1 MSTPRYRIGNDL
13 TVLWAINNKDGSPYD
28 LSQKEVRL
36 FVTHPRDRIEVEATI
51 QTLQGGVINN
61 VIRWDFSGL
70 DQRVLGKYRLTA
82 EIYTSSN
89 KKLIRKDITEA
100 FELVSRSEM
109 ENDEGGEEIMDGGD
123 LYLSSTLDI
132 YRFGIPKVKI
142 GTDGFW
148 YIDNVKT
155 TVSALGGGPGLVKNI
170 YTENDFDKTFD
181 DNSVIDTFNAHAVA
195 SLEKRIKF
203 LEGDFYTQVRN
214 LTDVLFSGDPQAG
227 QALVWDGTYW
237 TAKDVATKGESGGGL
252 SDEELK
258 IFKDLQKL
266 LGWFSLDEDNNMIKA
281 HYGLYSYGAL
291 VAGGKKEGFQPSEA
305 NHLHLLMD
313 VNIDNPKGGESL
325 VYDEESLKWVNKT
338 VEGGEGGDASLS
350 ASITAGVKVGN
361 INIGATL
368 EKGLTFEEFVEMMFS
383 EDVTKVPPM
392 VKLTNLPPTS
402 EVGETVKVNPSY
414 SYTDGKFKN
423 AQDENGTSNP
433 NALCEAGT
441 PTYYLDDSVISPN
454 IELNPTVPKEYTLK
468 ISLPY
473 SESKA
478 KVLKKSGEEYTEKIP
493 AGAAT
498 NEATFKVCYKWF
510 VGCLTKAEVQS
521 IDSAKVRAL
530 GDSGFNGFVDP
541 TKSVATLISSTW
553 NTEAG
558 KWIVIALPPGY
569 SLSYVEDST
578 FPGTSYHEEFDKQTC
593 EVNCG
598 GEVKAAYNI
607 YIYKLSTT
615 ATSGMG
621 ISKIE
626 IKK

>member
-325 VYDEESLKWVNKT
+325 VYDEESLKWVNKMI
-338 VEGGEGGDASLS
+338 EGGEGGEGADASLG

-361 INIGATL
+361 INVGDILAQGM
-368 EKGLTFEEFVEMMFS
+368 TFTQFVEQMFS
-383 EDVTKVPPM
+383 EDITEEKPKVSI
-392 VKLTNLPPTS
+392 TNVPQTS
-402 EVGETVKVNPSY
+402 EVGEKVAINPSY
-414 SYTDGKFKN
+414 QYTDGVFNNTKTGKV
-423 AQDENGTSNP
+423 S
-433 NALCEAGT
+433 ALCKEGT
-441 PTYYLDDSVISPN
+441 PAYELDNEVISIPLDY
-454 IELNPTVPKEYTLK
+454 IYTEPKEHTIK
-468 ISLPY
+468 ITLPY
-473 SESKA
+473 AESTA
-478 KVLKKSGEEYTEKIP
+478 EVYKKSGEAYTKKIP
-493 AGAAT
+493 AGKAVA
-498 NEATFKVCYKWF
+498 EATFKVCYKWF
-510 VGCLTKAEVQS
+510 WGYVDKNSELTSKM
-521 IDSAKVRAL
+521 IRGLKH
-530 GDSGFNGFVDP
+530 SGFINPNAQSAILLSGQED
-541 TKSVATLISSTW
+541 TESGKSV
-553 NTEAG
+553 
-558 KWIVIALPPGY
+558 VIACPK
-569 SLSYVEDST
+569 S
-578 FPGTSYHEEFDKQTC
+578 
-593 EVNCG
+593 
-598 GEVKAAYNI
+598 
-607 YIYKLSTT
+607 YKLS
-615 ATSGMG
+615 SVMDMGMG
-621 ISKIE
+621 GGDMLPRFKSKEDIEVACGDEHKETYHIYVFDLASGVSSIKIGNIE
-626 IKK
+626 IALAH

>member
-170 YTENDFDKTFD
+170 YTENDFDKTYD
-181 DNSVIDTFNAHAVA
+181 ENSVIDTFNAHAVA

-252 SDEELK
+252 SDKELK

-266 LGWFSLDEDNNMIKA
+266 LDWFSLDEDNNMIRA
-281 HYGLYSYGAL
+281 NHGLYSFGPL
-291 VAGGKKEGFQPSEA
+291 VAGGTIQGLQPSAA
-305 NHLHLLMD
+305 NRLEKLRD
-313 VNIDNPKGGESL
+313 VQITDVEGGQSL
-325 VYDEESLKWVNKT
+325 VYNEDLGKWINDT
-338 VEGGEGGDASLS
+338 VEGGKGGDASLS
-350 ASITAGVKVGN
+350 TSITAGVKVGN

-368 EKGLTFEEFVEMMFS
+368 EKGLTFEEFVERMFS
-383 EDVTKVPPM
+383 EDVTKVLPM

-454 IELNPTVPKEYTLK
+454 VELKPTAPKEYKLEIK
-468 ISLPY
+468 LPY

-493 AGAAT
+493 AGTAT
-498 NEATFKVCYKWF
+498 DESTFKVCYKWF
-510 VGCLTKAEVQS
+510 WGYVVKGTTLSSETIRGLKY
-521 IDSAKVRAL
+521 
-530 GDSGFNGFVDP
+530 SGFINPGASSVTLLPGQED
-541 TKSVATLISSTW
+541 TEEYKS
-553 NTEAG
+553 
-558 KWIVIALPPGY
+558 IVIACPKSY
-569 SLSYVEDST
+569 KLSSVKDMAIGSGSSMLGM
-578 FPGTSYHEEFDKQTC
+578 FKQKDNIEIT
-593 EVNCG
+593 CG
-598 GEVKAAYNI
+598 GEHKEQYGI
-607 YIYKLSTT
+607 YVFDLSTGV
-615 ATSGMG
+615 SSIKIG
-621 ISKIE
+621 SIE
-626 IKK
+626 IALAK

>member
-170 YTENDFDKTFD
+170 YTENDFDKTYD
-181 DNSVIDTFNAHAVA
+181 ANSVIDTFNAHAVA

-203 LEGDFYTQVRN
+203 LEGDFYTQVSN
-214 LTDVLFSGDPQAG
+214 LTDVLFGTKPQTG
-227 QALVWDGTYW
+227 QALVWNGTYW

-252 SDEELK
+252 SDKELK

-266 LGWFSLDEDNNMIKA
+266 LDWFSLDEDNNMIRA
-281 HYGLYSYGAL
+281 NHGLYSFGPL
-291 VAGGKKEGFQPSEA
+291 VAGGTIQGLQPSAA
-305 NHLHLLMD
+305 NRLEKLRD
-313 VNIDNPKGGESL
+313 VQITDVEGGQSL
-325 VYDEESLKWVNKT
+325 VYNEDLGKWINDT
-338 VEGGEGGDASLS
+338 VEGGEGS
-350 ASITAGVKVGN
+350 AKLEQDISVDIPVGN
-361 INIGATL
+361 IKAGITL
-368 EKGLTFEEFVEMMFS
+368 QGGLSLTEILIMMFS
-383 EDVTKVPPM
+383 QSISNVPPL
-392 VKLTNLPPTS
+392 VKLSNVPEQC
-402 EVGETVKVNPSY
+402 EVGTVVHINPSY
-414 SYTDGKFKN
+414 KYTDGRYKN
-423 AQDENGTSNP
+423 THKGEV
-433 NALCEAGT
+433 EAGCKEQGHIFKLDGVKMEAVPADL
-441 PTYYLDDSVISPN
+441 PTKDAKQHSVSVEVSYGDSEASVI
-454 IELNPTVPKEYTLK
+454 T
-468 ISLPY
+468 
-473 SESKA
+473 A
-478 KVLKKSGEEYTEKIP
+478 SGEEYDNKIKAGTVKDEKTFIVGYR
-493 AGAAT
+493 AFWGYMT
-498 NEATFKVCYKWF
+498 DDEAEN
-510 VGCLTKAEVQS
+510 LTSEL
-521 IDSAKVRAL
+521 VRGL
-530 GDSGFNGFVDP
+530 EHRDTIIDP
-541 TKSVATLISSTW
+541 TKGKISLLQGDDTVP
-553 NTEAG
+553 AG
-558 KWIVIALPPGY
+558 QDIMIVIPSSYILSEVVDKNDINFAENFALSPITVRCAGDVEA
-569 SLSYVEDST
+569 SYNV
-578 FPGTSYHEEFDKQTC
+578 YRFDNQS
-593 EVNCG
+593 
-598 GEVKAAYNI
+598 AYP
-607 YIYKLSTT
+607 
-615 ATSGMG
+615 MD
-621 ISKIE
+621 
-626 IKK
+626 IKKITIEEA

>member
-155 TVSALGGGPGLVKNI
+155 TVSALGGGPGLVKYI
-170 YTENDFDKTFD
+170 YTENDFDKTYD
-181 DNSVIDTFNAHAVA
+181 ENSVIDTFNAHAVA
-195 SLEKRIKF
+195 SLAKRIKF

-252 SDEELK
+252 SDKELK

-266 LGWFSLDEDNNMIKA
+266 LDWFSLDEDNNMIRA
-281 HYGLYSYGAL
+281 NHGLYSFGPL
-291 VAGGKKEGFQPSEA
+291 VAGGTIQGLQPSAA
-305 NHLHLLMD
+305 NRLEKLRD
-313 VNIDNPKGGESL
+313 VQITDVEGGQSL
-325 VYDEESLKWVNKT
+325 VYNEDLGKWINDT

-350 ASITAGVKVGN
+350 TSIKAGVKVGN

-383 EDVTKVPPM
+383 EDVVKVPPM
-392 VKLTNLPPTS
+392 VKLTDLPPTS

-441 PTYYLDDSVISPN
+441 PTYYLDSSVISPN
-454 IELNPTVPKEYTLK
+454 VELKPTAPKEYKLEIK
-468 ISLPY
+468 LPY

-478 KVLKKSGEEYTEKIP
+478 KVLKKSGEEYTEKIS
-493 AGAAT
+493 AGTAT
-498 NEATFKVCYKWF
+498 DESTFKVCYKWF
-510 VGCLTKAEVQS
+510 MGCLTKAEAQS
-521 IDSAKVRAL
+521 IDSAKIRSFE
-530 GDSGFNGFVDP
+530 DSGFNGFVDP
-541 TKSVATLISSTW
+541 TKSEATLISSTW

-569 SLSYVEDST
+569 SLSYVADST
-578 FPGTSYHEEFDKQTC
+578 FPGTSYHKDFDKQTC

-598 GEVKAAYNI
+598 GAVKATYNI

-621 ISKIE
+621 IGKIE

>member
-61 VIRWDFSGL
+61 VIRWDFSGF

-170 YTENDFDKTFD
+170 YTKNDFDKTFD
-181 DNSVIDTFNAHAVA
+181 GNSVIDTFNAHAVA

-203 LEGDFYTQVRN
+203 LEGDFYTQVSN
-214 LTDVLFSGDPQAG
+214 LTDVLFGTKPQTG

-252 SDEELK
+252 SDKELK

-266 LGWFSLDEDNNMIKA
+266 LDWFSLDEDNNMIRA
-281 HYGLYSYGAL
+281 NHGLYSFGPL
-291 VAGGKKEGFQPSEA
+291 VAGGTIQGLQPSAA
-305 NHLHLLMD
+305 NRLEKLRD
-313 VNIDNPKGGESL
+313 VQITDVEGGQSL
-325 VYDEESLKWVNKT
+325 VYNEDLGKWINDT
-338 VEGGEGGDASLS
+338 VEGGKGGDASLS
-350 ASITAGVKVGN
+350 TSIKAGVKVGN

-368 EKGLTFEEFVEMMFS
+368 EKGLTFEEFVERMFS
-383 EDVTKVPPM
+383 EDVVKVLPM

-423 AQDENGTSNP
+423 AQDENETSNP

-441 PTYYLDDSVISPN
+441 PTYYLDGSEISPN
-454 IELNPTVPKEYTLK
+454 TELNPTVPKEYTLK

-473 SESKA
+473 SQSKA
-478 KVLKKSGEEYTEKIP
+478 KVFKKSGEEYTEKIP
-493 AGAAT
+493 AGT
-498 NEATFKVCYKWF
+498 ETDESTFKVCYKWF
-510 VGCLTKAEVQS
+510 WGYVVKGTTLSSETIRGLKY
-521 IDSAKVRAL
+521 
-530 GDSGFNGFVDP
+530 SGFINPGASSVTLLPGQED
-541 TKSVATLISSTW
+541 TEEYKSV
-553 NTEAG
+553 
-558 KWIVIALPPGY
+558 VIACPKSY
-569 SLSYVEDST
+569 KLSSVKDMAIGSGSSMLGM
-578 FPGTSYHEEFDKQTC
+578 FKQKDNIEIT
-593 EVNCG
+593 CG
-598 GEVKAAYNI
+598 GEHKEQYGI
-607 YIYKLSTT
+607 YVFDLSTGVP
-615 ATSGMG
+615 SIKIG
-621 ISKIE
+621 SIE
-626 IKK
+626 IALAK